1 MKIAL
6 FGAGNVAS
14 HLYRAFSE
22 GNYATVSQLFSRD
35 PAKAD
40 FVSSETEV
48 IADYAQLK
56 DADLYLLAVS
66 DDGIAE
72 IAEKL
77 EDRGNLVAHTSGSTG
92 MEVLKKFQQHG
103 VFYPLQ
109 TFSKNRELDYRTIP
123 FCLEANSEENLE
135 ELKDLAKSISEAIY
149 EVNSDQRRGL
159 HLSAVF
165 VNNFSNHLFTLGN
178 SICKDKNL
186 DFKILQ
192 PLIKETVSKLDVL
205 LPADAQTGPALRNDQ
220 ETIQKHLNSLTGDRK
235 LVYKTLTDSIQ
246 KFHGKKL

>member
-109 TFSKNRELDYRTIP
+109 TFSKSGARLP
-123 FCLEANSEENLE
+123 HNSF
-135 ELKDLAKSISEAIY
+135 
-149 EVNSDQRRGL
+149 
-159 HLSAVF
+159 LSG
-165 VNNFSNHLFTLGN
+165 S
-178 SICKDKNL
+178 
-186 DFKILQ
+186 
-192 PLIKETVSKLDVL
+192 
-205 LPADAQTGPALRNDQ
+205 
-220 ETIQKHLNSLTGDRK
+220 
-235 LVYKTLTDSIQ
+235 
-246 KFHGKKL
+246 